1 MLLTDRMER
10 RYRTEL
16 SACHPAVE
24 TELRAVLRDDEQF
37 ILALQ
42 TTDRFIRRDTRVVVT
57 CERVVIVYSGFLDSW
72 TQEIPLSDIESIS
85 TDRSGSGLPALEIH
99 TARSTERF
107 DIKTPPTEFI
117 NALQAARDKAVDGGG
132 WE

>member
-1 MLLTDRMER
+1 MER

-16 SACHPAVE
+16 SDCHPTIETAVRE
-24 TELRAVLRDDEQF
+24 TLRDDEQF

-42 TTDRFIRRDTRVVVT
+42 TTDRFIRRDTRLVVT
-57 CERVVIVYSGFLDSW
+57 CQRVVVVYSGFLDVRI
-72 TQEIPLSDIESIS
+72 QEIPLGEIESVE
-85 TDRSGSGLPALEIH
+85 TDRSGSGLPKLEIR

-117 NALQAARDKAVDGGG
+117 TALREARDEASAGVGR
-132 WE
+132 E

>member
-1 MLLTDRMER
+1 MER

-16 SACHPAVE
+16 SDCHPTIETAVRE
-24 TELRAVLRDDEQF
+24 TLRDDEQF

-57 CERVVIVYSGFLDSW
+57 CQRVVVVYSGFLDVRI
-72 TQEIPLSDIESIS
+72 QEIPLDEIESVE
-85 TDRSGSGLPALEIH
+85 TDRSGSGLPKLEIR

-117 NALQAARDKAVDGGG
+117 TALREARDEASAGVGR
-132 WE
+132 E

>member
-1 MLLTDRMER
+1 MER

-16 SACHPAVE
+16 SDCHPTIETAVRE
-24 TELRAVLRDDEQF
+24 TLRDDEQF

-57 CERVVIVYSGFLDSW
+57 CQRVVVVYSGFLDVRI
-72 TQEIPLSDIESIS
+72 QEIPLGEIESVE
-85 TDRSGSGLPALEIH
+85 TDRSGSGLPKLEIR

-117 NALQAARDKAVDGGG
+117 TALREARDEASAGVGR
-132 WE
+132 E